1 MIEGISASLSAL
13 GAFTKKVAVVANN
26 VANMSTDG
34 FKKSRAIL
42 NEGEHTAV
50 DVLIREIDAP
60 GTPKPQEPGSNAPPE
75 ETSNVD
81 LAEEMIHLTMAQRGY
96 EANLKSLK
104 AQNELKG
111 TVLDIL
117 K

>member
-1 MIEGISASLSAL
+1 MIEGTSAALSAL
-13 GAFTKKVAVVANN
+13 DAFSKKVAVVANN
-26 VANMSTDG
+26 VANMNTDG
-34 FKKSRAIL
+34 YKKRRAIL
-42 NEGEHTAV
+42 NEGKNAAV
-50 DVLIREIDAP
+50 EVLIQKIDTP
-60 GTPKPQEPGSNAPPE
+60 GTPKPQEEGSNVQTE

-81 LAEEMIHLTMAQRGY
+81 LAEEMIHLTLAQRGY
-96 EANLKSLK
+96 EANLKSLE